1 MSRALLR
8 AEIRV
13 ADPTDDELLSLV
25 KQALSGTLARNAAA
39 LRTATGRH
47 VQGLAITDLIVLRK
61 DLEARIAAAAGCSSS
76 RPIRFRSP
84 A

>member
-1 MSRALLR
+1 M
-8 AEIRV
+8 

-25 KQALSGTLARNAAA
+25 KQALSGTLARGAAA

-47 VQGLAITDLIVLRK
+47 VQGLSIPELIALRK
-61 DLEARIAAAAGCSSS
+61 DLEARVAAAAGCSGS